1 MEMKTAV
8 SKLEDNPTVF
18 YKNVFNTFLKGI
30 FSPNKKNKIID
41 KNTISKPI
49 GFKHESYVKVKDGTY
64 NFHSNS
70 NNENVNLDLLKK
82 VITDL
87 NLKPNKKSI
96 DLVNDVIQKNG
107 GFVKFQKD
115 YLNSQEKVVESN
127 QAFNSIIPKKIMVLN
142 NDGYIKFQKES
153 YERKTN
159 TIANNNSDL
168 NNIEF
173 KKFVPKRKAPLA
185 PGLQTPLTSSKPP
198 QTLVRSQSISCEV
211 SDDNSKLMNEPIEN
225 LINDLVE
232 NKKVST
238 QDLNSKTNSDSS
250 DNLVMEQNLPISCIP
265 VPPPLLL
272 PLPEPILSSS
282 EMTQS
287 ESRGDFLKEI
297 QSKPQLKSAKV
308 QRSKSISDLD
318 YESTPSTLVET
329 KKNMMDQIRDALDAM
344 RPFIGIIIII
354 IK

>member
-1 MEMKTAV
+1 MKMKTV

-18 YKNVFNTFLKGI
+18 YKNAFNTFWKGI
-30 FSPNKKNKIID
+30 FYPIKKNKIID

-70 NNENVNLDLLKK
+70 KNENVNLDLLKK

-107 GFVKFQKD
+107 GFFKFQKD
-115 YLNSQEKVVESN
+115 YINSQEKVIEFN
-127 QAFNSIIPKKIMVLN
+127 QTFNAITPKKIMVLN
-142 NDGYIKFQKES
+142 NDGYVKFQRES
-153 YERKTN
+153 YEKKENATN
-159 TIANNNSDL
+159 YSDL

-173 KKFVPKRKAPLA
+173 KKFIPQRKAPLA
-185 PGLQTPLTSSKPP
+185 PGLQTSLMSSKPP
-198 QTLVRSQSISCEV
+198 QALVRSQSISYEV
-211 SDDNSKLMNEPIEN
+211 SDDNSKLINEPIEN
-225 LINDLVE
+225 GINDLVE

-238 QDLNSKTNSDSS
+238 QDLNSESS
-250 DNLVMEQNLPISCIP
+250 DNLVMEQNSPISCIP

-272 PLPEPILSSS
+272 PEPILSSS

-287 ESRGDFLKEI
+287 KSRVDFLKEI

-308 QRSKSISDLD
+308 QRSKSFSDLD
-318 YESTPSTLVET
+318 YEPTPSTPIET

-344 RPFIGIIIII
+344 RPFIGILKI

>member
-1 MEMKTAV
+1 MKTV

-30 FSPNKKNKIID
+30 FSPIKKNKIE

-70 NNENVNLDLLKK
+70 KNENVNLDLLKK

-87 NLKPNKKSI
+87 NLKPNKNTI
-96 DLVNDVIQKNG
+96 DLVTDVIQKNG

-115 YLNSQEKVVESN
+115 YINSQEKVVEPT
-127 QAFNSIIPKKIMVLN
+127 QTFNAITPKKIMVLN
-142 NDGYIKFQKES
+142 NDGYVKFQRES
-153 YERKTN
+153 YEKKANATN
-159 TIANNNSDL
+159 YSDL

-173 KKFVPKRKAPLA
+173 KKFIPKRKAPLA
-185 PGLQTPLTSSKPP
+185 PGLQTSLTSSKPP
-198 QTLVRSQSISCEV
+198 QALVRSQSISYEV
-211 SDDNSKLMNEPIEN
+211 SDDNSNLINEPIEN
-225 LINDLVE
+225 VINDLVE

-238 QDLNSKTNSDSS
+238 QDLNSKTNSETS
-250 DNLVMEQNLPISCIP
+250 DNLVMEQNSPISCIP

-272 PLPEPILSSS
+272 PEPILSSS

-287 ESRGDFLKEI
+287 KSRVDFLKEI

-318 YESTPSTLVET
+318 YEPTPSTPVET

-344 RPFIGIIIII
+344 RPFIGIIIIVRR
-354 IK
+354 